1 MKRTK
6 WMLTMVSMLGVVS
19 FTGCSAKVTIDNQE
33 AAGVPS
39 VTIQTNTTESNM
51 GNQTTA
57 NVSQQTATSTNQQ
70 APMSTEQQATTST
83 NQQALA
89 SAEQQAT
96 TNTSQQTA
104 YVAESQPNVNIGNAA
119 QNEDIFTNVDEDWN
133 YVLTEE
139 EELAYHFEIKVD
151 EVTYQEYAR
160 IICKGDKGT
169 YWEYETG
176 KFEVAQSA
184 MVEHIACSPCA
195 NCIYIN
201 EGGTIT
207 ALNLNDGRILWQNN
221 DYQGSG
227 SISAFDEKDNIY
239 IAGYDSP
246 GLIVIDV
253 NGNTLH
259 KVQQFEDYFWPYEM
273 YLEGDTLT
281 ILFDSEDNAKI
292 TMDIRD
298 YSYKVN

>member
-6 WMLTMVSMLGVVS
+6 WMLTMVAMVGAVS
-19 FTGCSAKVTIDNQE
+19 FTGCSAKVVMDNQE

-39 VTIQTNTTESNM
+39 ITIQTKATESITEDNA
-51 GNQTTA
+51 TT
-57 NVSQQTATSTNQQ
+57 NTSQQTTISTNQQ
-70 APMSTEQQATTST
+70 S
-83 NQQALA
+83 LA

-96 TNTSQQTA
+96 ANTSQQTIITSEQQPSTNTNQQTA
-104 YVAESQPNVNIGNAA
+104 YVTESQPTVNPGNAA

-207 ALNLNDGRILWQNN
+207 ALNLTDGRILWQNS

-246 GLIVIDV
+246 GLIVIDA

-273 YLEGDTLT
+273 YLEDDTLT
-281 ILFDSEDNAKI
+281 IVFDSEDNAQI

-298 YSYKVN
+298 YSYKAN